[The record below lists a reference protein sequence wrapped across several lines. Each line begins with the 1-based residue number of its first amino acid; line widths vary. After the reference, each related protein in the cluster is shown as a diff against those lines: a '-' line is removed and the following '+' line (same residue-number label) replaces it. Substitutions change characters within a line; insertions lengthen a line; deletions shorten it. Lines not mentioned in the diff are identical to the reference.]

1 MKRAAS
7 PIFWTVCRI
16 TPLLE
21 VSHLSKRFGGVA
33 ALDGCSLSLRRG
45 SVTGL
50 IGPNGAG
57 KTTLLNVI
65 SGLVKADSGSVMF
78 EGQNIGALPMHR
90 VASLG
95 LVRTFQ
101 IVREMSGLTV
111 LENLLL
117 TPPHQRGETVAG
129 TLFGRATVREQ
140 EQRTAVKARAILK
153 RIGLWKLADHSASAL
168 SGGQKK
174 LLELARVL
182 LLEPK
187 LVLLD
192 EPAAGVAPPLLKDII
207 LLIRELQA
215 EGISFGIVEHDMH
228 LIGEICDHVH
238 VLAEGKTLV
247 SGSFADVIADH
258 RVIDAYLGMAI

>member
-1 MKRAAS
+1 MN
-7 PIFWTVCRI
+7 
-16 TPLLE
+16 PLLE
-21 VSHLSKRFGGVA
+21 VQRVSKHFGGVA
-33 ALDGCSLSLRRG
+33 ALDDCSLSLG
-45 SVTGL
+45 KGLVTGL

-65 SGLVKADSGSVMF
+65 SGLVKSDAGRVRFD
-78 EGQNIGALPMHR
+78 GQDITALPMHR

-101 IVREMSGLTV
+101 IVRELSGLTV

-117 TPPHQRGETVAG
+117 APAHQRGETVAG
-129 TLFGRATVREQ
+129 TLFGRSAVGHQ
-140 EQRTAVKARAILK
+140 EQASAAKARVILK
-153 RIGLWKLADHSASAL
+153 RIGLWKLADQPASAL

-182 LLEPK
+182 LLEPS

-192 EPAAGVAPPLLKDII
+192 EPGAGVAPPLLKDII
-207 LLIRELQA
+207 QLIRELKA
-215 EGISFGIVEHDMH
+215 DGISFGIVEHDMH
-228 LIGEICDHVH
+228 LIGEICDEVH

-247 SGSFADVIADH
+247 SGSFAEVTADA
-258 RVIDAYLGMAI
+258 RVIDAYLGFAI

>member
-1 MKRAAS
+1 MTA
-7 PIFWTVCRI
+7 
-16 TPLLE
+16 LLE
-21 VSHLSKRFGGVA
+21 VRDVSKHFGGLA
-33 ALDGCSLSLRRG
+33 ALDRCSLSLERG
-45 SVTGL
+45 QVTGL

-65 SGLVKADSGSVMF
+65 SGLVKPDTGTVHF
-78 EGQNIGALPMHR
+78 DGRDVTGQPMHR

-101 IVREMSGLTV
+101 IVRELGGLTV

-117 TPPHQRGETVAG
+117 APFHQRGEVISGA
-129 TLFGRATVREQ
+129 LFARATVREQ
-140 EQRTAVKARAILK
+140 EARHAAKARDVLK

-182 LLEPK
+182 LLEPT

-207 LLIRELQA
+207 ELIRELKA
-215 EGISFGIVEHDMH
+215 DGISFGIVEHDMH
-228 LIGEICDHVH
+228 LIGAICDHVH
-238 VLAEGKTLV
+238 VLAEGTNLI
-247 SGSFADVIADH
+247 SGSFAEVTADA
-258 RVIDAYLGMAI
+258 RVIDAYLGLAV

>member
-1 MKRAAS
+1 MAYGAAAAS
-7 PIFWTVCRI
+7 ALFMTA
-16 TPLLE
+16 LLE
-21 VSHLSKRFGGVA
+21 VTHVSKHFGGVA
-33 ALDGCSLSLRRG
+33 ALDDCSLSLAKG

-65 SGLVKADSGSVMF
+65 SGLVKPDTGTVRF
-78 EGQNIGALPMHR
+78 DGDEITALPTHR
-90 VASLG
+90 IASLG

-101 IVREMSGLTV
+101 IVRELSGLTV

-117 TPPHQRGETVAG
+117 APVHQHGEAISG
-129 TLFGRATVREQ
+129 TLFGRSIVRDQ
-140 EQRTAVKARAILK
+140 EQRNAAKARAILK
-153 RIGLWKLADHSASAL
+153 RMGLWKLADQSASAL

-174 LLELARVL
+174 LLELARIL

-207 LLIRELQA
+207 EIIRELKT

-228 LIGEICDHVH
+228 LIGEICDRVH

-247 SGSFADVIADH
+247 SGSFAEVTADA
-258 RVIDAYLGMAI
+258 RVIDAYLGFAI

>member
-1 MKRAAS
+1 M
-7 PIFWTVCRI
+7 

-21 VSHLSKRFGGVA
+21 VTNLSKRFGGVA
-33 ALDGCSLSLRRG
+33 ALDGCSLAIRRG

-57 KTTLLNVI
+57 KTTLLNLI
-65 SGLVKADSGSVMF
+65 TGLVRPDSGSVTFDGMD
-78 EGQNIGALPMHR
+78 IGALPMHR
-90 VASLG
+90 IASLG

-101 IVREMSGLTV
+101 IVRELSGLTV

-117 TPPHQRGETVAG
+117 APPRQRGETIAG
-129 TLFGRATVREQ
+129 TLFGHAAVRDQ
-140 EQRTAVKARAILK
+140 EQRNAVKARAALQ
-153 RIGLWKLADHSASAL
+153 RVGLWKLADRSASAL

-182 LLEPK
+182 LLEPT

-207 LLIRELQA
+207 LLIRELQT

-238 VLAEGKTLV
+238 MLAEGSTLV
-247 SGSFADVIADH
+247 SGSFAEVTADA
-258 RVIDAYLGMAI
+258 RVIDAYLGFVV

>member
-1 MKRAAS
+1 M
-7 PIFWTVCRI
+7 

-21 VSHLSKRFGGVA
+21 VQHVSKHFGGVA
-33 ALDGCSLSLRRG
+33 ALDDCSLSLRKG
-45 SVTGL
+45 DVTGL

-65 SGLVKADSGSVMF
+65 SGLVKCDT
-78 EGQNIGALPMHR
+78 GQVHFDGHDVTALPMHR

-101 IVREMSGLTV
+101 IVRELSGLTV

-117 TPPHQRGETVAG
+117 APVHQRGEAISG
-129 TLFGRATVREQ
+129 TLFSRTAVRHQ
-140 EQRTAVKARAILK
+140 EQDNAVKARAILK
-153 RIGLWKLADHSASAL
+153 RIGLWKLADQSASAL

-182 LLEPK
+182 LLEPT

-207 LLIRELQA
+207 ALIRELKA
-215 EGISFGIVEHDMH
+215 DGISFGIVEHDMH
-228 LIGEICDHVH
+228 LIGEICDRVH
-238 VLAEGKTLV
+238 VLAEGKTLT
-247 SGSFADVIADH
+247 SGSFAEVTADS
-258 RVIDAYLGMAI
+258 RVIDAYLGFAI

>member
-1 MKRAAS
+1 M
-7 PIFWTVCRI
+7 

-21 VSHLSKRFGGVA
+21 VKHVGKHFGGVA
-33 ALDGCSLSLRRG
+33 ALDGCSLSLG
-45 SVTGL
+45 KGLVTGL

-57 KTTLLNVI
+57 KTTLLDVI
-65 SGLVKADSGSVMF
+65 SGLVKPDIGTVHFDSHD
-78 EGQNIGALPMHR
+78 ITALPMHR

-95 LVRTFQ
+95 LARTFQ
-101 IVREMSGLTV
+101 IVRELSGLTV

-117 TPPHQRGETVAG
+117 APGHQHGETIAG
-129 TLFGRATVREQ
+129 TLFGRSAVRKQ
-140 EQRTAVKARAILK
+140 EQRNAAKARAILK
-153 RIGLWKLADHSASAL
+153 RIGLWKLADQSASAL

-182 LLEPK
+182 LLEPT

-207 LLIRELQA
+207 ELIRELKA

-228 LIGEICDHVH
+228 LIGEICDRVH

-247 SGSFADVIADH
+247 SGSFAEVTADA
-258 RVIDAYLGMAI
+258 RVIDAYLGFAI

>member
-1 MKRAAS
+1 M
-7 PIFWTVCRI
+7 

-21 VSHLSKRFGGVA
+21 VQHVSKHFGGVA
-33 ALDGCSLSLRRG
+33 ALDDCSLSLRKG
-45 SVTGL
+45 DVTGL

-65 SGLVKADSGSVMF
+65 SGLVKCDT
-78 EGQNIGALPMHR
+78 GQVHFNGRDITTLPMHR

-95 LVRTFQ
+95 LARTFQ
-101 IVREMSGLTV
+101 IVRELSGLTV

-117 TPPHQRGETVAG
+117 APVHQRGEAISG
-129 TLFGRATVREQ
+129 TLFDRTAVRHQ
-140 EQRTAVKARAILK
+140 EQDNAVKARAILK
-153 RIGLWKLADHSASAL
+153 RIGLWKLADQSASAL

-182 LLEPK
+182 LLEPT

-207 LLIRELQA
+207 ALIRELKA
-215 EGISFGIVEHDMH
+215 DGISFGIVEHDMH
-228 LIGEICDHVH
+228 LIGEICDRVH
-238 VLAEGKTLV
+238 VLAEGKTLT
-247 SGSFADVIADH
+247 SGSFAEVTADS
-258 RVIDAYLGMAI
+258 RVIDAYLGFAI

>member
-1 MKRAAS
+1 M
-7 PIFWTVCRI
+7 

-21 VSHLSKRFGGVA
+21 VQHVSKHFGGVA
-33 ALDGCSLSLRRG
+33 ALDDCSLSLG
-45 SVTGL
+45 KGEVTGL

-65 SGLVKADSGSVMF
+65 SGLVKCDTGRVNF
-78 EGQNIGALPMHR
+78 HGQDVTTLPMHR

-101 IVREMSGLTV
+101 IVRELSGLSV

-117 TPPHQRGETVAG
+117 APVHQRGEAITG
-129 TLFGRATVREQ
+129 TLFDRTAVRHQ
-140 EQRTAVKARAILK
+140 EQNNAVKARAILK
-153 RIGLWKLADHSASAL
+153 RIGLWKLADQSAAAL

-182 LLEPK
+182 LLEPT

-207 LLIRELQA
+207 QLIRELKSD
-215 EGISFGIVEHDMH
+215 GISFGIVEHDMH
-228 LIGEICDHVH
+228 LIGEICDRVH
-238 VLAEGKTLV
+238 VLAEGKTLM
-247 SGSFADVIADH
+247 SGSFAEVTADA
-258 RVIDAYLGMAI
+258 RVIDAYLGFAI

>member
-1 MKRAAS
+1 MTA
-7 PIFWTVCRI
+7 
-16 TPLLE
+16 LLE
-21 VSHLSKRFGGVA
+21 VSDISKRFGGVA
-33 ALDGCSLSLRRG
+33 ALENCSLSLSKG
-45 SVTGL
+45 HITGL

-65 SGLVKADSGSVMF
+65 SGLVKPDTGTVVF
-78 EGQNIGALPMHR
+78 GGEDITALPMHR

-101 IVREMSGLTV
+101 IVRELSGLTV

-117 TPPHQRGETVAG
+117 APGHQQGEAIMPA
-129 TLFGRATVREQ
+129 LFGRAAVRRQ
-140 EQRTAVKARAILK
+140 EHANAIKARAILK
-153 RIGLWKLADHSASAL
+153 RIGLWKLADQSASAL

-182 LLEPK
+182 LLKPT

-207 LLIRELQA
+207 QLIRELKA
-215 EGISFGIVEHDMH
+215 DGISFGIVEHDMH
-228 LIGEICDHVH
+228 LIGEVCDKVH
-238 VLAEGKTLV
+238 VLAEGKPLV
-247 SGSFADVIADH
+247 SGSFAEVTADA
-258 RVIDAYLGMAI
+258 RVIDAYLGFAI